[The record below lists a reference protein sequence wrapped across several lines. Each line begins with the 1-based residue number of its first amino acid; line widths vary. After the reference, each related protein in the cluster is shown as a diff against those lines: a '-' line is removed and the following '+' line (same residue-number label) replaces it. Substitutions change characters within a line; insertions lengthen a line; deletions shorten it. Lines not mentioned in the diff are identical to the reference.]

1 MLSVPASLTRA
12 FVVLALA
19 ALTTASPSTVTW
31 TAPAPG
37 EDLRPVGS
45 AADRVLVTQDGG
57 HIRWT
62 SLDDEVATVMTLGW
76 EFTDGETEL
85 LGARTVEAV
94 YRTSGELSIGE
105 SPLSLT
111 FDFDS

>member
-1 MLSVPASLTRA
+1 
-12 FVVLALA
+12 
-19 ALTTASPSTVTW
+19 
-31 TAPAPG
+31 
-37 EDLRPVGS
+37 
-45 AADRVLVTQDGG
+45 
-57 HIRWT
+57 
-62 SLDDEVATVMTLGW
+62 MTLGW